1 MQQAPCIPPSRV
13 CKVDTTSYNH
23 PTCLLPQTKDT
34 LTLRASAF
42 GSKCELPEKF
52 LKKVADAGVLEAV
65 AQFAKYKE
73 DRALK
78 KSDGAKRNRLTGAS
92 IAMSPQAS
100 SDWWCA
106 HACAS
111 TLYLN

>member
-1 MQQAPCIPPSRV
+1 MIKYSAL
-13 CKVDTTSYNH
+13 H
-23 PTCLLPQTKDT
+23 WLGLQTKDT

-65 AQFAKYKE
+65 SQFAKYKE

-78 KSDGAKRNRLTGAS
+78 KSDGAKRNRLTGGCRFGCIS
-92 IAMSPQAS
+92 Y
-100 SDWWCA
+100 WLC
-106 HACAS
+106 
-111 TLYLN
+111 

>member
-1 MQQAPCIPPSRV
+1 MAELHDGDATRPPAS
-13 CKVDTTSYNH
+13 DQNGDFDM
-23 PTCLLPQTKDT
+23 QTKDT

-78 KSDGAKRNRLTGAS
+78 KSDGAKRNRLTGAFVW
-92 IAMSPQAS
+92 QAS
-100 SDWWCA
+100 TA
-106 HACAS
+106 ACRPPS
-111 TLYLN
+111 HHLPGS

>member
-1 MQQAPCIPPSRV
+1 MR
-13 CKVDTTSYNH
+13 
-23 PTCLLPQTKDT
+23 PQTKDT

-78 KSDGAKRNRLTGAS
+78 KSDGAKRNRLTGAL
-92 IAMSPQAS
+92 P
-100 SDWWCA
+100 DNW
-106 HACAS
+106 
-111 TLYLN
+111 L

>member
-1 MQQAPCIPPSRV
+1 M
-13 CKVDTTSYNH
+13 
-23 PTCLLPQTKDT
+23 QTKDT

-78 KSDGAKRNRLTGAS
+78 KSDGAKRNRLTGERSPEA
-92 IAMSPQAS
+92 AMAEFLQSPLAPPP
-100 SDWWCA
+100 
-106 HACAS
+106 
-111 TLYLN
+111 